1 MKFCLMSLGRKALKE
16 ESGQVFVITGLGALL
31 LVGLAGIAVE
41 VGHGYYALE
50 LLQAS
55 TNSAT
60 MAAAAGL
67 PSSATATAYA
77 IDYSSKANQE
87 NAISILQ
94 NATVTVTPFC
104 STTVQNDYNVPCISS
119 TGSGTGYNAVT
130 VVQTAQSGLWIGK
143 MFGTPL
149 FNLKAVGTAAM
160 SGGNPIPYNVALIMD
175 TTGSM
180 GQPDTSG
187 DCTGSSNT
195 SETCALQGFR
205 AALQTAYPCEAGQT
219 CTSTSATP
227 DDAISLFVFPTAVA
241 STISHDT
248 TCPTGTPTTDHY
260 HLPTVASTDTYQVVP
275 FSSGHTYR
283 TSDTAASLNSGDLL
297 VNAAGGPTG
306 GCGGLGTP
314 GGSGTYYAQVIYAAG
329 QALQAEQAARP
340 GTSNLMILLTDGN
353 ATATMQYT
361 KSGSTITGIDP
372 ANSEIQPTNGIVSG
386 GTYGSVNGTKYP
398 GWSGQQ
404 NISTYP
410 SGIGQCGQAVQA
422 ANDVATKQTVTYT
435 TLDGGSTTF
444 TLNNGTDATKYTQV
458 YTIAYESPNA
468 STGSGNSSAD
478 PESSTSSEACYTD
491 IAYNVNNNY
500 WTACGYSVSPTAT
513 PPCTQSV
520 TTGGGSWPTPTS
532 GEGSIAAY
540 SPCAAI
546 AAMAS
551 NANNFFSDNASHC
564 LATTTANQGITS
576 MTQIFTKIFG
586 SLLAPKL
593 IPNGSA

>member
-1 MKFCLMSLGRKALKE
+1 MKNRLMSLGRRALKQ

-31 LVGLAGIAVE
+31 LVGIAGIAVE

-55 TNSAT
+55 TNEAA

-67 PSSATATAYA
+67 PDSTAAQNLA
-77 IDYSSKANQE
+77 SDYSSKALQE

-94 NATVTVTPFC
+94 NAAVTATPFC

-160 SGGNPIPYNVALIMD
+160 SGGNPVPYNVALIID

-180 GQPDTSG
+180 GNTDTSG

-219 CTSTSATP
+219 CTSGSATV
-227 DDAISLFVFPTAVA
+227 DDDISLFVFPTITTGTVGN
-241 STISHDT
+241 DT
-248 TCPTGTPTTDHY
+248 SCPTSN
-260 HLPTVASTDTYQVVP
+260 PTVDKYHVPTLASGDTYQVVP

-283 TSDTAASLNSGDLL
+283 TSDTATSLNSGDTL

-306 GCGGLGTP
+306 GCKGLGTP
-314 GGSGTYYAQVIYAAG
+314 GGSGTYYAGVIYQAG
-329 QALQAEQAARP
+329 EALQAEQAARP
-340 GTSNLMILLTDGN
+340 GTSNLMIILTDGN
-353 ATATMQYT
+353 ATATEKYNGSSTLTLDTTNSEMQPT
-361 KSGSTITGIDP
+361 TMP
-372 ANSEIQPTNGIVSG
+372 ANGASYSML
-386 GTYGSVNGTKYP
+386 NGTKVTA
-398 GWSGQQ
+398 WSGQQ
-404 NISTYP
+404 NISTFP
-410 SGIGQCGQAVQA
+410 SAIGECGQAVQA
-422 ANDVATKQTVTYT
+422 AYDVANKQTVTYT
-435 TLDGGSTTF
+435 TLDNTSTTF
-444 TLNNGTDATKYTQV
+444 TLNNGTDSTKYTKV
-458 YTIAYESPNA
+458 YTIAYESPNT
-468 STGSGNSSAD
+468 SKGSGNSGSD
-478 PESSTSSEACYTD
+478 PTSSTSTEACYTD
-491 IAYNVNNNY
+491 IAYSASTNY
-500 WTACGYSVSPTAT
+500 WNACGYSVSTTAT

-532 GEGSIAAY
+532 GEGSITAY

-551 NANNFFSDNASHC
+551 NPNNFFSDDANNC
-564 LATTTANQGITS
+564 LASTLANQGITS
-576 MTQIFTKIFG
+576 MTEIFTKIFG